1 MKFKVEHEGDVYAVA
16 IATGTST
23 NGRKYANVLL
33 KKEAV
38 LAIRSNYS
46 LFLDPNDE
54 TLMNQL
60 NLTDLTYS
68 EDGTRKV
75 TLLKEPI
82 KLQEK
87 YKLISVSLRLTRLM
101 TESLEVH
108 TAYVKNLTARKLL
121 SIELYRGVLTE
132 LKASSKTQNFTMI
145 IVNSYSS
152 MYRRRSLRVCY
163 NRLKNWRINSSSIF
177 LVILIYSLT

>member
-16 IATGTST
+16 TATGTSKD
-23 NGRKYANVLL
+23 GRKYANVLL
-33 KKEAV
+33 KKEAI

-46 LFLDPNDE
+46 LFLDPNDK

-87 YKLISVSLRLTRLM
+87 YKLISVSHAPYKVDDRVIRSTYCVCEESDSTQATVDRAVQRGFDRAESFFKNPEFYDDYRKFVLFDVSKEEL
-101 TESLEVH
+101 ESLLQQTE
-108 TAYVKNLTARKLL
+108 
-121 SIELYRGVLTE
+121 ELE
-132 LKASSKTQNFTMI
+132 D
-145 IVNSYSS
+145 
-152 MYRRRSLRVCY
+152 
-163 NRLKNWRINSSSIF
+163 
-177 LVILIYSLT
+177 